1 MKELYGMLPLPKLAF
16 FGGSFTKI
24 ESVSGDFEDAA
35 AVFADAVSKVF
46 GAELSE
52 GEDVYFAYDESLLS
66 DEYTINVTSDGVF
79 INAGGEYGASYAAA
93 SLLQMMEMAEGGLKA
108 PTSSIHDR
116 PDCNYRGVMIDC
128 ARLHHPMSLIKRYVD
143 MCWFYKIKYLHL
155 HLTDDQAYT
164 LPCSVLDG
172 ITSEH
177 NSYSADEIAELVEYA
192 KARAV
197 QIVPEVD
204 TPGHSKILREKHPEI
219 FGEKNIIRMS
229 EEVIGTMKA
238 IYSEVCDMFPY
249 SEYIHIGAD
258 ESSIMDWNECEESIA
273 YGLRHGIDIKDL
285 GKDGSEYWRRAE
297 SLYVNY
303 VNNMADAVIA
313 KGRKPVMWEDLD
325 KQFNHAVNKE
335 ITIMQFENL
344 YQLPA
349 TEIKSAFKII
359 NCSWRP
365 TYIVTPKWMW
375 PKDECYKWNIGTFS
389 AVHPDSPYYNGVYV
403 MEDTTGIEGGQ
414 INAWGDFMA
423 ETENAL
429 EAEFDN
435 VLHRAGALAENT
447 WNREKRDDY
456 ARFLCRDER
465 CEKIYRK
472 MIENE

>member
-1 MKELYGMLPLPKLAF
+1 MMIPMPKSICYKDGYAE
-16 FGGSFTKI
+16 I
-24 ESVSGDFEDAA
+24 HSVSGDFEDA
-35 AVFADAVSKVF
+35 VEIFAEAVSRVF
-46 GAELSE
+46 SVELSL
-52 GEDVYFAYDESLLS
+52 GEDVIIEKDASLLPC
-66 DEYTINVTSDGVF
+66 EYTVCVTEDGALVK
-79 INAGGEYGASYAAA
+79 AGGAEGASYGAA
-93 SLLQMMEMAEGGLKA
+93 SLVQMIEETDGELRVRA
-108 PTSSIHDR
+108 SDVHDS
-116 PDCNYRGVMIDC
+116 PDCSYRGIMIDC
-128 ARLHHPMSLIKRYVD
+128 ARLHHPMSLIKKYVD
-143 MCWFYKIKYLHL
+143 MCWLYKVKYLHL

-164 LPCSVLDG
+164 LPCTVLDG
-172 ITSEH
+172 ITSCH
-177 NSYSADEIAELVEYA
+177 NSFTAAEIAELVEYA
-192 KARAV
+192 RKRAV

-219 FGEKNIIRMS
+219 FGEKNIICMT
-229 EEVIGTMKA
+229 EESVETMKA
-238 IYSEVCDMFPY
+238 LYSEVCDMFPY

-258 ESSIMDWNECEESIA
+258 ECSIMDWNECEKSIE

-303 VNNMADAVIA
+303 INNMADAVIA

-349 TEIKSAFKII
+349 TAIKSGFKLI

-375 PKDECYKWNIGTFS
+375 PKDECYRWNIGTFS
-389 AVHPDSPYYNGVYV
+389 AVHPDSPYYNGAFV

-429 EAEFDN
+429 EAELEN
-435 VLHRAGALAENT
+435 VLHRAGALSENT
-447 WNREKRDDY
+447 WNREKRDDL
-456 ARFLCRDER
+456 ASFLLRDER

-472 MIENE
+472 MIDNE